1 MIDGRFVRTTAAAA
15 VAYLGFAGLAMFV
28 QQPSG
33 AGEPAERAGAGV
45 HAAAPGTTVD
55 VGGVDVGGVDVGWVE
70 RCAVLRLG
78 DESEVIGAMQ
88 QALRDRG
95 FSPGPVDGRLG
106 DQTLQA
112 VSDYVAAEFPHTD
125 GSVREALAGGRIPDG
140 LLATLSVRC

>member
-1 MIDGRFVRTTAAAA
+1 MADSRFVRTTAAAA

-45 HAAAPGTTVD
+45 HAAAPVTTVD
-55 VGGVDVGGVDVGWVE
+55 AGGADVGWVE

-95 FSPGPVDGRLG
+95 FTPGPVDGRLG

-112 VSDYVAAEFPHTD
+112 VSDYVAAEFPHVD
-125 GSVREALAGGRIPDG
+125 GSTLDVLAGGRIPDG